1 MLDLSALSQ
10 LKELKKQIQASVIRS
25 QGIVKGTSKRFGF
38 VVDEKDGQQY
48 LLPQAAMDLLLPGDT
63 IQFVLEKSKSDEEK
77 PIARVEKLISTQLS
91 YFIGQVKAKNN
102 QLFVAPDH
110 PHFNRWV
117 FIPPKFRKNL
127 VEGDLVAA
135 TIIQHPFKNEGRTQA
150 SIDVVLGKP
159 DDPFIEHRYAIAKE
173 GIVEKIWQADDIEAI
188 RQTSERTFEHALENK
203 TDCRDMLFVTIDG
216 VSTQDL
222 DDALSIK
229 KIDNGWQLSIAIADA
244 STFITPGSPLDKI
257 AARQGASIYLPG
269 QKVPMLP
276 EVLSADLCSLRQ
288 DKDRLA
294 LICQLDISVNGDISN
309 TRYIDAVINS
319 RARLNY
325 DDVAAFLEGGNSNYS
340 DDVKNALQELHQLA
354 KTRTQWR
361 IENAQPPEDYP
372 DYRLWLNERG
382 KITQIE
388 HLERNCAQTLVEECM
403 LACNEATASY
413 LKAHYPE
420 ALYLT
425 HDGFKQDQLPGIEK
439 LLEGYF
445 PEFTIKD
452 VVDLAGY
459 RRLMKAADNNT
470 TLPFREILRKKLN
483 RSVWSA
489 EGKPHFGLGVEAYTT
504 FTSPIRKYSDLLV
517 HRLIKAQLG
526 KAKAPKLST
535 ADIEQLNNAMQAIR
549 NAQRDCELSL
559 KCQYIEGFRDQ
570 TFTGTISMINHRVI
584 GVYLAQFDLHGQID
598 VSSLEIPFTFKQDT
612 LQLLS
617 EHKNFQLMQEVQVT
631 LDQVDLRQRS
641 VKLRLVEPQ

>member
-38 VVDEKDGQQY
+38 VIDEKDGQQY
-48 LLPQAAMDLLLPGDT
+48 LLPQASMDLLLPGDT

-77 PIARVEKLISTQLS
+77 PIARVEKLLTTELS

-110 PHFNRWV
+110 PHFTRWV

-127 VEGDLVAA
+127 SEGDLVAA
-135 TIIQHPFKNEGRTQA
+135 SIIQHPFKNEGRTQA
-150 SIDVVLGKP
+150 SIETVLGKP
-159 DDPFIEHRYAIAKE
+159 EDPFIEHRYAIAKE

-188 RQTSERTFEHALENK
+188 RQTSERAFEQAIESK
-203 TDCRDMLFVTIDG
+203 TDCRDQLFFTIDG

-222 DDALSIK
+222 DDALSVK
-229 KIDNGWQLSIAIADA
+229 KTDNGWQLSIAIADA
-244 STFITPGSPLDKI
+244 STFVTPGSPLDKI
-257 AARQGASIYLPG
+257 AARQGSSIYLPG

-294 LICQLDISVNGDISN
+294 LICQLDIATDGSITN
-309 TRYIDAVINS
+309 TVYIDAVINS

-325 DDVAAFLEGGNSNYS
+325 DDVAAFLEGSISQYS
-340 DDVKNALQELHQLA
+340 DEIKESLQELHKLA

-361 IENAQPPEDYP
+361 IDNAQPPEEYP
-372 DYRLWLNERG
+372 DYRLWLNDRG

-403 LACNEATASY
+403 LACNEATAAY
-413 LKAHYPE
+413 LKAHLPK

-445 PEFTIKD
+445 PDFN
-452 VVDLAGY
+452 VADLSNLDSY
-459 RRLMKAADNNT
+459 RSLMKAADNNT
-470 TLPFREILRKKLN
+470 QLPFREILRKKLN
-483 RSVWSA
+483 RSMWSS
-489 EGKPHFGLGVEAYTT
+489 EGKPHFGLGVKAYTT
-504 FTSPIRKYSDLLV
+504 FTSPIRKYSDLLI
-517 HRLIKAQLG
+517 HRMIKSLLDKG
-526 KAKAPKLST
+526 KAPVL
-535 ADIEQLNNAMQAIR
+535 ADSDIDQLNNAMQAIR
-549 NAQRDCELSL
+549 NAQRDCEMSL
-559 KCQYIEGFRDQ
+559 KCQYLEGFREQ
-570 TFTGTISMINHRVI
+570 VFSGTISMINHRVI
-584 GVYLAQFDLHGQID
+584 GVYLAEFDIHGQID

-617 EHKNFQLMQEVQVT
+617 DAKNFQLAQQVNVMV
-631 LDQVDLRQRS
+631 DQIDQRQRS
-641 VKLRLVEPQ
+641 VKLRLVEAA